1 MLLAFMHLAAR
12 RGKIFRLKM
21 SDIDFHNEQVRLTT
35 KKTRDGSARL
45 DWIPMTKE
53 LRNILLKWWQ
63 ERPYKQSEYL
73 FTMLDNTP
81 SRNNEPGAPYRVR
94 QHVMKK
100 LCKRAGVKAFGWHAI
115 RHLTAVILY
124 KSGEPVSKIQK
135 ILRHQHPTTTERYV
149 ASLGFAPD
157 QMRESLEVL
166 SNRGP
171 AKVIPLLTKARAS

>member
-1 MLLAFMHLAAR
+1 
-12 RGKIFRLKM
+12 
-21 SDIDFHNEQVRLTT
+21 
-35 KKTRDGSARL
+35 
-45 DWIPMTKE
+45 
-53 LRNILLKWWQ
+53 
-63 ERPYKQSEYL
+63 
-73 FTMLDNTP
+73 
-81 SRNNEPGAPYRVR
+81 
-94 QHVMKK
+94 MKK

-166 SNRGP
+166 SNRVP
-171 AKVIPLLTKARAS
+171 AKVIPLLAKGKAS